1 MAFKLAAGEETRFD
15 DLKKEIGALYVDIE
29 VAVNDYNEEEKDRR
43 APIEAAVNA
52 YNEKLKE
59 LRSFVED
66 VSAERRNEF
75 DDKSESWQNGDK
87 GQEVDEWINNWE
99 NADLEDVT
107 IRFPEEELEVDFES
121 HADTDLSVE
130 P

>member
-15 DLKKEIGALYVDIE
+15 DLKKEIGTLYTDIE
-29 VAVNDYNEEEKDRR
+29 VAVNDYNEKEAELRS
-43 APIEAAVNA
+43 PIETAVNA

-59 LRSFVED
+59 FRSFAEE
-66 VSAERRNEF
+66 VSAEQRNEF
-75 DDKSESWQNGDK
+75 DDKSESWQNGDTGK
-87 GQEVDEWINNWE
+87 EIDEWINSWE
-99 NADLEDVT
+99 NADLEDVA
-107 IRFPEEELEVDFES
+107 IKFPEEELEINFES